1 MSGDEKR
8 RYDGKG
14 DQESV
19 IMNARVSQFLNR
31 GFASRQGGIATRIL
45 HVFAVGRRQIVA
57 QLDLDLSSYERLT
70 AQE

>member
-57 QLDLDLSSYERLT
+57 
-70 AQE
+70 